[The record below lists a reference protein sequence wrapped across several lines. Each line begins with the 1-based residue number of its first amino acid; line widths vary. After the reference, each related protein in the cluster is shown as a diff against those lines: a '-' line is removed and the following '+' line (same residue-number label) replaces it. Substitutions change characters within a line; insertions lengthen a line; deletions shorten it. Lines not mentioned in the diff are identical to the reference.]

1 MENNWPDS
9 FNMENNNSN
18 LQNNQLESKKLLNSI
33 EFCVFDLETT
43 GGNHKHDKII
53 EIGLIKIKN
62 LKIVEKKHYLI
73 NPEIKIPDFIQK
85 LTSIGQEDVVSCPK
99 VGEVIE
105 DILDFM
111 GNSVLVAHNTSF
123 DIPFFNSVLKRL
135 NIPERKNQSIC
146 TNLMTKYLIPN
157 LLNSN
162 LNYMSKIFDIK
173 HAKAHRALD
182 DALATAELLI
192 HFLNIFIKKGIK
204 KINHLYYPR
213 NKFELDRIHL
223 RNQNDKEKIKKD
235 LCSIKTP
242 FLITI
247 KGKNGVILFSLPC
260 LNLASEHHY
269 ILDKLEHLE
278 WEIITIKLF
287 GTLLEPLII
296 FSNIFS
302 KFNKKLKLEIV
313 EFLKISHLSKDSNNQ
328 KPDSKNFLGQ
338 FVIARHLIPEQF
350 IVYPLHSLHKKT
362 GLIFRYP
369 GHKKKL
375 IQYVKS
381 KHSKYKKNKYKKG
394 GIDPYLKDFL
404 FNFLSYSENQVK
416 DFIVLEGCSFQK
428 QNPEFLNRL
437 DHFSLDGDLPFN
449 FPLEYIY

>member
-9 FNMENNNSN
+9 FNMEHNNSN
-18 LQNNQLESKKLLNSI
+18 LQNNQLESKKLLSSI

-43 GGNHKHDKII
+43 GGNHKHDKVI
-53 EIGLIKIKN
+53 EIGLIKIKS

-85 LTSIGQEDVVSCPK
+85 LTSIAQEDVVSCPK
-99 VGEVIE
+99 IGEVIE

-111 GNSVLVAHNTSF
+111 GDSVLVAHNTSF

-135 NIPERKNQSIC
+135 NIPERTNQSIC

-182 DALATAELLI
+182 DAFATAELLI

-223 RNQNDKEKIKKD
+223 RNQNNKEKIKRD
-235 LCSIKTP
+235 LSLIKTP

-269 ILDKLEHLE
+269 ILDKLESLE

-296 FSNIFS
+296 FANIFG
-302 KFNKKLKLEIV
+302 KFNKELKLEIV
-313 EFLKISHLSKDSNNQ
+313 EFLKISHITENGNNQ
-328 KPDSKNFLGQ
+328 EADKINFSGQ

-381 KHSKYKKNKYKKG
+381 KHSKYKKNKYKKSS
-394 GIDPYLKDFL
+394 IDPYLKDFL

-437 DHFSLDGDLPFN
+437 DHFSLDTVPPFN

>member
-1 MENNWPDS
+1 MEQNHPHS
-9 FNMENNNSN
+9 FSMKNNNTLLSDKK
-18 LQNNQLESKKLLNSI
+18 ESQELLSSM

-43 GGNHKHDKII
+43 GGNHKYDKII

-62 LKIVEKKHYLI
+62 LQIIEKKHYLI
-73 NPEIKIPDFIQK
+73 NPEIKIPEFIQK
-85 LTSIGQEDVVSCPK
+85 LTSIGQADVAVCPTID
-99 VGEVIE
+99 EVIE
-105 DILDFM
+105 DVLDFM

-135 NIPERKNQSIC
+135 NIAERKNKSIC

-162 LNYMSKIFDIK
+162 LNYMSKIFNIK

-192 HFLNIFIKKGIK
+192 HFLSIFIKKGIK

-223 RNQNDKEKIKKD
+223 KNTNDNKKIKKD
-235 LCSIKTP
+235 LGLIKTP

-260 LNLASEHHY
+260 LNLPLEHEFILEKLK
-269 ILDKLEHLE
+269 ILD

-287 GTLLEPLII
+287 GTLLEPLIA
-296 FSNIFS
+296 FSNAFC
-302 KFNKKLKLEIV
+302 KFNKVLKCEIINFLETV
-313 EFLKISHLSKDSNNQ
+313 HLSNKKDDKEKPNQ
-328 KPDSKNFLGQ
+328 KSYYSQ
-338 FVIARHLIPEQF
+338 FVIAKHLIPEQF
-350 IVYPLHSLHKKT
+350 IVYPLFSIQKKT

-381 KHSKYKKNKYKKG
+381 KISKLKKNKFKKDG
-394 GIDPYLKDFL
+394 FDPDLKSFLFDFL
-404 FNFLSYSENQVK
+404 TYPKNQSK
-416 DFIVLEGCSFQK
+416 DYIIFEGNLFQK
-428 QNPEFLNRL
+428 QNQEFLAQL
-437 DHFSLDGDLPFN
+437 DIFSSEMPSTYN